1 MAFEVEPLPQD
12 AGMLSEYLRRQLELI
27 AANFKMVS
35 GIQLEELHAEPAKPR
50 TGVIIL
56 ADGTNWDP
64 GSGQGVYAYYA
75 SAWHKLG

>member
-12 AGMLSEYLRRQLELI
+12 AEMLSEYLRRQLELI

-35 GIQLEELHAEPAKPR
+35 GIQLEELHVEPAKPR